1 LIESYFPR
9 CAVVIYVFNSQFEEE
24 KGNMFG
30 VGASLEE
37 SCCALVIGDF
47 III

>member
-9 CAVVIYVFNSQFEEE
+9 CAVAIDVFNYQFEEE
-24 KGNMFG
+24 EGNMFG

-37 SCCALVIGDF
+37 SCRALVIGDF
-47 III
+47 FII